1 MDMKIFILAC
11 GALLIAVVIAHGL
24 WVARRSRR
32 NPLKMELAEEN
43 VTASAFDEMELLRGE
58 LPNGGA
64 RVAPNERPS
73 LASSKLPLQHDEV
86 LVGESEIETGS
97 GTLPFGEARVDGT
110 MSNNAPIVAEG
121 MPSRLRRTRKDSEQA
136 SQQIERESNGTAI
149 LELDDPTDL
158 VVVSVMDS
166 EGEHWNGSKVLEE
179 LLRHGLKYGDM
190 NIFHRIDE
198 DGVTQFSVANA
209 VEPGS
214 FDLADVK
221 AMATP
226 GITMFLRIPGPR
238 DPLSAYDDMLSVAKD
253 TAKTLGGEL
262 RDEHMSLMTSQVI
275 DHYRQQIIEFARKKM
290 SVRA

>member
-11 GALLIAVVIAHGL
+11 GALLIAAVIAHGL
-24 WVARRSRR
+24 WVAQRSRR
-32 NPLKMELAEEN
+32 NPLKMELAEEI
-43 VTASAFDEMELLRGE
+43 VTASALDEMELLRGE

-64 RVAPNERPS
+64 RVAPSERPS
-73 LASSKLPLQHDEV
+73 LASSKLPLQQDEV
-86 LVGESEIETGS
+86 LVGESEIATEN
-97 GTLPFGEARVDGT
+97 GT
-110 MSNNAPIVAEG
+110 MLNNAPIVAEG
-121 MPSRLRRTRKDSEQA
+121 MPSRLRRTREDGEKA
-136 SQQIERESNGTAI
+136 SKQIERESSGTAI

-166 EGEHWNGSKVLEE
+166 EGERWNGAKVLEE

>member
-1 MDMKIFILAC
+1 MCIRD
-11 GALLIAVVIAHGL
+11 
-24 WVARRSRR
+24 R
-32 NPLKMELAEEN
+32 
-43 VTASAFDEMELLRGE
+43 
-58 LPNGGA
+58 
-64 RVAPNERPS
+64 
-73 LASSKLPLQHDEV
+73 
-86 LVGESEIETGS
+86 
-97 GTLPFGEARVDGT
+97 
-110 MSNNAPIVAEG
+110 
-121 MPSRLRRTRKDSEQA
+121 DSEQA
-136 SQQIERESNGTAI
+136 SKRIERESNGTAI

-166 EGEHWNGSKVLEE
+166 EGERWNGSKVLEE